1 MSFEEIITEIQI
13 KPELWMSSHP
23 LFKNRIIKSKSWK
36 ELAEKLH
43 IEEEVLKKRW
53 KHLKDQFRKELKK
66 QPVLRSGAEADVW
79 VSTWQYYDLMTFLKD
94 EVLPAPTTGN
104 LQELEESQVTQDT
117 DETPEI
123 YDMDSDSNISL
134 TSPRPQ
140 SSRSS
145 SRQSSTTPSISLP
158 KKRGSTKEDYLEIE
172 QTKLSLME
180 KRIEIQNNSNLDK
193 DDDMLYFQ
201 SLLPSMKKL
210 THIQKLKLRGKIND
224 WWWKPSHKTSKTNS
238 KPKIFNRLRDKYSVL
253 LGTARDRYLV
263 PLGITRDQY
272 PAPMCTTRDQY
283 PAPVGTA
290 RDHLYPDSME
300 STNKDTRLSFH
311 FS

>member
-66 QPVLRSGAEADVW
+66 QPALRSGAEADVW
-79 VSTWQYYDLMTFLKD
+79 VSTLQYYDLMTFLKD

-158 KKRGSTKEDYLEIE
+158 KKRGSTKQDYLEIE
-172 QTKLSLME
+172 RKKLSLME

-224 WWWKPSHKTSKTNS
+224 WLVETLSQNEQNYLKTQNFQPAQGQVLGFTGYSQGPVPGTTGYNQGPIPGPNVYNQGPIPGPSGYSQGPPVS
-238 KPKIFNRLRDKYSVL
+238 GFN
-253 LGTARDRYLV
+253 
-263 PLGITRDQY
+263 GIDEQ
-272 PAPMCTTRDQY
+272 
-283 PAPVGTA
+283 G
-290 RDHLYPDSME
+290 H
-300 STNKDTRLSFH
+300 
-311 FS
+311 